1 MAFRA
6 ATGLSRDEI
15 ASYRAKLDASIH
27 WIDERRLMAL
37 LETAGFVN
45 PVPFYRYFI
54 FGGWVVRRR

>member
-1 MAFRA
+1 
-6 ATGLSRDEI
+6 
-15 ASYRAKLDASIH
+15 
-27 WIDERRLMAL
+27 MAL